1 MTDGNWTPE
10 QVEARLVEAADVMA
24 RLPPVRVQGYFNTWP
39 GIVPEFS
46 DLVGREPPALRRP
59 PPLPAAITRMEEAL
73 AWLRWLEP
81 DDAKL
86 VWARAEGTPWKALCW
101 RFGMS
106 RATAN
111 RRWDYALAVIV
122 WRLEGRTV
130 PGTWSRSFLR
140 ERLRFVS
147 SGK

>member
-24 RLPPVRVQGYFNTWP
+24 RLPPVRAQGYFNTWP
-39 GIVPEFS
+39 AIVPEFS
-46 DLVGREPPALRRP
+46 DLVGRESPALRRP
-59 PPLPAAITRMEEAL
+59 PPLSAAITRMEEAL

-81 DDAKL
+81 EDAKL
-86 VWARAEGTPWKALCW
+86 VWARAEGTPWKAICW
-101 RFGMS
+101 RFGIA

-130 PGTWSRSFLR
+130 PGTWSRNFLK